1 MSLDLTLYVITDR
14 RLASG
19 RSHEEVAREAI
30 AGGATVIQLR
40 DKEASTKELVE
51 IGRRLRRLTAERGVT
66 FIVND
71 RVDVAL
77 AVNADGV
84 HLGQEDM
91 PAALARQLMGPAKV
105 IGVSAS
111 TVEEAKRAEK
121 DGANYLGVGPVYAT
135 VTKPDAGEP
144 IGVEGLAEIL
154 RAVSIPVVA
163 IGGIKEGNVEEV
175 IAAGADGV
183 AVVSAVVAAQDIE
196 AAARRL
202 RRKIKEIQRILLR
215 GLR

>member
-77 AVNADGV
+77 AVDADGV

-105 IGVSAS
+105 IGVSAG

-121 DGANYLGVGPVYAT
+121 EGANYLGVGPVYAT

-163 IGGIKEGNVEEV
+163 IGGINEGNVEEV
-175 IAAGADGV
+175 VATGADGV
-183 AVVSAVVAAQDIE
+183 AVVSAVVGAQDIE

-202 RRKIKEIQRILLR
+202 HRKIKEIQRILLR
-215 GLR
+215 D

>member
-77 AVNADGV
+77 AVDADGV

-105 IGVSAS
+105 IGVSAG

-121 DGANYLGVGPVYAT
+121 EGANYLGVGPVYAT
-135 VTKPDAGEP
+135 ATKPDAGEP
-144 IGVEGLAEIL
+144 IGVEGLSEIL

-163 IGGIKEGNVEEV
+163 IGGINEGNVEEV
-175 IAAGADGV
+175 VATGADGV
-183 AVVSAVVAAQDIE
+183 AVVSAVVGAQDIE

-202 RRKIKEIQRILLR
+202 HRKIKEAKEWKNN
-215 GLR
+215 

>member
-77 AVNADGV
+77 AVDADGV

-105 IGVSAS
+105 IGVSAG

-121 DGANYLGVGPVYAT
+121 DGADYLGVGPVYAT

-163 IGGIKEGNVEEV
+163 IGGINEGNVEEV

-215 GLR
+215 GLK